1 MNYSPLYDILRQASI
16 KTENQL
22 VDFSISIWKDCPDTV
37 RSIVAYIIFY
47 QVGPI
52 NYVTHV
58 PGPVTQSISEIDYNT
73 ACTAGMALAHF
84 RMLIHELLNKD
95 PYTVPDEYPMIILDG
110 KSDVCMAKNGND
122 TKHTRHIARRI
133 HFVRNGEKYKMHNID
148 WYE

>member
-1 MNYSPLYDILRQASI
+1 M
-16 KTENQL
+16 

-84 RMLIHELLNKD
+84 RMLIHELLNND
-95 PYTVPDEYPMIILDG
+95 PYIVPDKAPMIILDG
-110 KSDVCMAKNGND
+110 KSDVCMANNGKYIKY
-122 TKHTRHIARRI
+122 TSHISRTVY
-133 HFVRNGEKYKMHNID
+133 FVINIEKCKVHKID
-148 WYE
+148 WCEGGMQFSEIST